1 MWNRIAMVL
10 SGAVEAP
17 IHANCT
23 VNEGMEDAE
32 AISGMAL
39 EKRGKYRALEYVS
52 INSDAKD
59 HV

>member
-1 MWNRIAMVL
+1 MVL